1 MRKAILVSICIFI
14 FIFALGY
21 SFFTTKTIDAT
32 ESLTLDSIVVR
43 YQRADTDALRTKGLS
58 GTQYLANGEGM
69 LFVYDEPTVPRFW
82 MKDMNYAIDIIW
94 ISSDKRV
101 VGIEQNISPETF
113 PATFS
118 PSTPVQYVLEVPAGF
133 VERNAIGRGVL
144 MGI

>member
-1 MRKAILVSICIFI
+1 MRKATLVSVCVFI

-21 SFFTTKTIDAT
+21 SFFQKHTINAT

-58 GTQYLANGEGM
+58 GTQYLADGEGM
-69 LFVYDEPTVPRFW
+69 LFVYDEPIVPRFW

-101 VGIEQNISPETF
+101 VATEENISPDTF

-118 PSTPVQYVLEVPAGF
+118 PNTPVQYVLEVPAGF
-133 VERNAIGRGVL
+133 VERNAIGRGAL